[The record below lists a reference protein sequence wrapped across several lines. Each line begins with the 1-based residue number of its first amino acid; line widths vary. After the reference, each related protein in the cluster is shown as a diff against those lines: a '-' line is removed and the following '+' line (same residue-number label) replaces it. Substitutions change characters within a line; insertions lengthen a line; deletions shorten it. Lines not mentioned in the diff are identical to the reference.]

1 MQNTAE
7 MFFSEPQAQKKHLIS
22 NTSPTY
28 IELNKMVMEKI
39 DPLKV
44 NFYENVHKDVVLRLR
59 NSCWF
64 NDLEDPL
71 F

>member
-1 MQNTAE
+1 MQNTVGN
-7 MFFSEPQAQKKHLIS
+7 FFSEPQSEKKHLIS

-44 NFYENVHKDVVLRLR
+44 NLKD
-59 NSCWF
+59 F
-64 NDLEDPL
+64 
-71 F
+71 